1 MQPSP
6 LYRGELVA
14 VPTAHHTAAPEQSP
28 FASLLAQ
35 GNAAR
40 TAQLDQ
46 LDAAILDNYEY
57 GLEQNRAASAR
68 QIEADTR
75 TSLIDKMSRN
85 NGDPEGFFDAN
96 GIYQKEKA
104 ELFMQQ
110 QLSLLDGFD
119 QGFISQNARRKAQ
132 DAHARTRDALDVM
145 MKYTILR
152 SVQER
157 ATLAAKQNYDLA
169 MAQRDYAG
177 AAAAARDGGNT
188 GAFSPQQAGILEAK
202 ANDALTEQ
210 NIYYI
215 ADSNP
220 AELNAIITDPDT
232 PQQFKN
238 LARRLA
244 EEKRDQ
250 FNAVTIQPETMEQ
263 SASSSRK
270 KSAADNI
277 AHIQSAVPQPV
288 YDLWE
293 KHKGVFR
300 DNPEALKE
308 AVDLAPEVATLMI
321 YRPGDPRQ
329 EQHFKETFKALGVSE
344 SYLND
349 IIKTRQENLS
359 SAAVVNTR
367 KLYDNLPRVKNLTPQ
382 NEKFLAQAKQEYDK
396 LEQQALADTEAG
408 VTQDPAN
415 RERMTLLKRRI
426 DGFVQLAK
434 ESREKDYAIINARYE
449 RWYAEE
455 KAKRGGALIDPSI
468 AANQFFNLADEY
480 FKQNK
485 SREAAF
491 AKYATTEYTQT
502 LAANKN
508 RLAKE
513 AAAGVRS
520 VTSSLM
526 KQGLK
531 AAMSPA
537 KNIAQNITRE
547 ILFKHGQTH
556 QLRLIYNEL
565 QDELPHFQDSAR
577 NIIYVPTGTKTTD
590 RISLQTP
597 GRKAISAEVIETD
610 KITSPKLSGGLVF
623 NLGDIEEVEQYNSIT
638 IYGNRAFIYASSA
651 NTLLPDELDE
661 GLDLEG
667 AADYEEAT
675 QVSDEYLNG
684 NFPMDY

>member
-46 LDAAILDNYEY
+46 LDSAILDNYEY
-57 GLEQNRAASAR
+57 GLEQNRAARAR

-75 TSLIDKMSRN
+75 TALIDKMSRK
-85 NGDPEGFFDAN
+85 NGDADGFFDVN
-96 GIYQKEKA
+96 GVYQKEKA

-132 DAHARTRDALDVM
+132 EAHAQTRDALDVM
-145 MKYTILR
+145 MKSTILR

-177 AAAAARDGGNT
+177 AAAAARDGRNT

-210 NIYYI
+210 NIYNI

-250 FNAVTIQPETMEQ
+250 FNAVTIQPETMEK

-270 KSAADNI
+270 KSAEDNI

-293 KHKGVFR
+293 KYKGVFK
-300 DNPEALKE
+300 DNPEAVKE
-308 AVDLAPEVATLMI
+308 AVDIAPEVATLMMF
-321 YRPGDPRQ
+321 RPGDERQ
-329 EQHFKETFKALGVSE
+329 AQHFKDTFKALGVSE

-359 SAAVVNTR
+359 AAAVVNTR

-382 NEKFLAQAKQEYDK
+382 NEQFLAQAKQEYDT
-396 LEQQALADTEAG
+396 LEQQAFADTEAG

-434 ESREKDYAIINARYE
+434 ESREQDYSTINARYE

-491 AKYATTEYTQT
+491 AKYATTEYTKT
-502 LAANKN
+502 LAANRE

-531 AAMSPA
+531 AATQQA
-537 KNIAQNITRE
+537 KKITENITPE
-547 ILFKHGQTH
+547 LLFKNGQTH

-565 QDELPHFQDSAR
+565 QDELPHFKDSAR
-577 NIIYVPTGTKTTD
+577 NIIYVPPGTKTTD
-590 RISLQTP
+590 RITLQTP
-597 GRKAISAEVIETD
+597 GKKAISAEVIETD
-610 KITSPKLSGGLVF
+610 KITTPKLSGGLVF
-623 NLGDIEEVEQYNSIT
+623 NLGDIEEVERYNSIT

-651 NTLLPDELDE
+651 NTLLPEDE
-661 GLDLEG
+661 GIDPQG
-667 AADYEEAT
+667 ASDIEEAT
-675 QVSDEYLNG
+675 QVSEAYPLG
-684 NFPMDY
+684 NFPQNY

>member
-1 MQPSP
+1 MSPSSP

-57 GLEQNRAASAR
+57 GLEQNRAARAR

-75 TSLIDKMSRN
+75 TALIDKMSRK
-85 NGDPEGFFDAN
+85 NGDADGIFDVN

-132 DAHARTRDALDVM
+132 EAHARTRDALDVM
-145 MKYTILR
+145 MKSTILR

-157 ATLAAKQNYDLA
+157 ATLAAKENYDLA

-177 AAAAARDGGNT
+177 AAAAARDGGHT

-210 NIYYI
+210 NIYNI
-215 ADSNP
+215 ADTNP
-220 AELNAIITDPDT
+220 ADLNTIITDPNT

-270 KSAADNI
+270 KAAADNI

-293 KHKGVFR
+293 KHKGVFK

-359 SAAVVNTR
+359 AAAVVNTR

-382 NEKFLAQAKQEYDK
+382 NEEFLAQAKQEYDK
-396 LEQQALADTEAG
+396 LEQQALADTKAG
-408 VTQDPAN
+408 ITQDPAN

-434 ESREKDYAIINARYE
+434 ESREQDYAIINARYE

-455 KAKRGGALIDPSI
+455 KAKRGGSLPDPSI
-468 AANQFFNLADEY
+468 AANHFFNLADEY

-491 AKYATTEYTQT
+491 AKYARTEYSQT
-502 LAANKN
+502 LAANSN

-526 KQGLK
+526 KQGIN
-531 AAMSPA
+531 AATSSA
-537 KNIAQNITRE
+537 KNVAQNITRE
-547 ILFKHGQTH
+547 ILFKNGQTH

-565 QDELPHFQDSAR
+565 QNELPHFRETAR
-577 NIIYVPTGTKTTD
+577 NILYVPPGTKTTD
-590 RISLQTP
+590 RITLQTP
-597 GRKAISAEVIETD
+597 GKKAVSVEVMESD
-610 KITSPKLSGGLVF
+610 KVTSPKLSGGLVF

-651 NTLLPDELDE
+651 NTLFPDD
-661 GLDLEG
+661 GVDPQG
-667 AADYEEAT
+667 AADYETAT
-675 QVSDEYLNG
+675 QVSDEYPLG
-684 NFPMDY
+684 NFPQNY

>member
-57 GLEQNRAASAR
+57 GLEQNRAARAR

-132 DAHARTRDALDVM
+132 EAHAQTRDALDVM
-145 MKYTILR
+145 MKSTILR

-157 ATLAAKQNYDLA
+157 ATLAAKQNFDLA

-210 NIYYI
+210 NIYNI
-215 ADSNP
+215 ADTNP
-220 AELNAIITDPDT
+220 AKLNAIITDPDT

-293 KHKGVFR
+293 KHKGVFK

-359 SAAVVNTR
+359 AAAVVNTR

-396 LEQQALADTEAG
+396 LEQQALADTQAG
-408 VTQDPAN
+408 ITQDPAN
-415 RERMTLLKRRI
+415 REHLTLLKRRI

-434 ESREKDYAIINARYE
+434 ESREKDYATINARYE

-468 AANQFFNLADEY
+468 AANKFFNLADEY

-491 AKYATTEYTQT
+491 AEYATTEYTQT

-537 KNIAQNITRE
+537 KNVAQNITRE
-547 ILFKHGQTH
+547 ILFKNGQTH

-577 NIIYVPTGTKTTD
+577 NIIYVPPGTKTTD
-590 RISLQTP
+590 RITLQTP
-597 GRKAISAEVIETD
+597 GKKAVSVEVMESD
-610 KITSPKLSGGLVF
+610 KVTSPKLSGGLVF

-651 NTLLPDELDE
+651 NTLFPDD
-661 GLDLEG
+661 GVDPQG
-667 AADYEEAT
+667 ASDYEEAT
-675 QVSDEYLNG
+675 QVSDEYPLG
-684 NFPMDY
+684 IFPQNY